1 MDGNIFFI
9 YLDEPVN
16 PKYTIEKIK
25 GGIHENKYK
34 IDVLHKL
41 YNLCKSIYK
50 YIVYHSIL

>member
-34 IDVLHKL
+34 IDVLHK
-41 YNLCKSIYK
+41 YIIYVK
-50 YIVYHSIL
+50 VYINI